1 MNAHRLGLAAV
12 RSATAPTPFFTQ
24 TLPRSLLA
32 ATLSTS
38 SSSSSSTPSLRRPIT
53 TQKLSPEEG
62 QQVLAS
68 QRLNRPV
75 SPHLGIY
82 KMEQT
87 WFGASAWTRIT
98 GCTLS
103 GAAYVYFTAY
113 LVSPLLGFHVES
125 AALASG
131 FAALPFVLKGAV
143 KFGLAFPFTF
153 HFINGIKHLIYD
165 LGAGFAKKDILLGE
179 KLLWISSFIGG
190 GYLAFGL

>member
-1 MNAHRLGLAAV
+1 MNAHRFGLAAV
-12 RSATAPTPFFTQ
+12 RSAKAPTTPFFTHA
-24 TLPRSLLA
+24 LPRSLLA
-32 ATLSTS
+32 ATLSTTS
-38 SSSSSSTPSLRRPIT
+38 KRPIT
-53 TQKLSPEEG
+53 TQKLSQEQG
-62 QQVLAS
+62 QEVLAS

-131 FAALPFVLKGAV
+131 FAALPFVVKGAI
-143 KFGLAFPFTF
+143 KFALAFPFTF

-165 LGAGFAKKDILLGE
+165 VGVGFAKKHILLGE
-179 KLLWISSFIGG
+179 KLLWISSFLGG
-190 GYLAFGL
+190 GYLAFGV